1 MDNLKVGKLRVLR
14 EMPIM
19 QTRFRAVLTLT
30 QGDCLVPTKL
40 FWIALAGAVGTLA
53 RYGLAGLVQNSVKG
67 MFPWGTAAVNLSGC
81 LAFGLLWSAMQS
93 RLTIGPEIRT
103 IVLVGF
109 MGAFT
114 TFSSFVFE
122 TGQLARDSEWML
134 ALGNVA
140 LQNVV
145 GLAALFVGLVL
156 GRMI

>member
-1 MDNLKVGKLRVLR
+1 MS
-14 EMPIM
+14 
-19 QTRFRAVLTLT
+19 A
-30 QGDCLVPTKL
+30 KL

-67 MFPWGTAAVNLSGC
+67 VFPWGTVVVNLTGC
-81 LAFGLLWSAMQS
+81 LVFGLLWSVMEG
-93 RLTIGPEIRT
+93 RLTIAAETRT

-122 TGQLARDSEWML
+122 TGQLIRDSEWLL
-134 ALGNVA
+134 AMGNVTV
-140 LQNVV
+140 QNVV

-156 GRMI
+156 GRLI